1 MSKTGFVYIH
11 LQFILFMTKLP
22 DHALI
27 VDDDSEIRNLLQNY
41 LEKNNFRVT
50 SVNNGKGLWKI
61 IDEKKVDIVILDL
74 MLPGEDGLEICR
86 NLRARHN
93 IPIIIISAFGEETD
107 RIIGLEMGA
116 DDYLPKPFNPREL
129 LVRIKVIL
137 RRSRTLPGHDETES
151 KTKLLFSD
159 WTLNLTSNHLISPQ
173 GVVIPLSAGEFRLL
187 RVFLEHPKRVLTR
200 DQLLELSQGR
210 EALAFDRSVD
220 VLVGRLR
227 RHLGENAK
235 QPEIIQTSRGIGYK
249 LATEVKSA

>member
-1 MSKTGFVYIH
+1 
-11 LQFILFMTKLP
+11 MTNRL

-27 VDDDSEIRNLLQNY
+27 VDDDSEIRSLLQNY

-50 SVNNGKGLWKI
+50 TINNGKILWKTI
-61 IDEKKVDIVILDL
+61 GEKQIDIVILDL

-93 IPIIIISAFGEETD
+93 IPIIIISALGEETD

-137 RRSRTLPGHDETES
+137 RRSRSLPGHD
-151 KTKLLFSD
+151 KTDTKKNLTFSN
-159 WTLNLTSNHLISPQ
+159 WTLNLLTNDLISPQ
-173 GVVIPLSAGEFRLL
+173 GVVVPLSAGEFRLL
-187 RVFLEHPKRVLTR
+187 RVFLDHPKRLLTR

-210 EALAFDRSVD
+210 EALAFDRSID

-235 QPEIIQTSRGIGYK
+235 KPQIIKTARGVGYE
-249 LATEVKSA
+249 LAAEVKST

>member
-1 MSKTGFVYIH
+1 MI
-11 LQFILFMTKLP
+11 KLP

-50 SVNNGKGLWKI
+50 TVDNGKGLWKI

-93 IPIIIISAFGEETD
+93 IPIIIISALGEETD

-129 LVRIKVIL
+129 LVRIKVVL

-151 KTKLLFSD
+151 KTKLLFAD
-159 WTLNLTSNHLISPQ
+159 WTLNLTSNHLTSPQ

-187 RVFLEHPKRVLTR
+187 RVFLDHPKRVLTR

>member
-1 MSKTGFVYIH
+1 
-11 LQFILFMTKLP
+11 MTNRP

-50 SVNNGKGLWKI
+50 TVNNGKTLWKI
-61 IDEKKVDIVILDL
+61 IDEKQVDIIILDL

-86 NLRARHN
+86 NLSARHN
-93 IPIIIISAFGEETD
+93 TPIIIVSALGEETD

-129 LVRIKVIL
+129 LVRIKVVL
-137 RRSRTLPGHDETES
+137 RRSRSLPGNDEIET
-151 KTKLLFSD
+151 KTNLWFAD
-159 WTLNLTSNHLISPQ
+159 WMLNLATTNLNSPQ

-187 RVFLEHPKRVLTR
+187 RVFLDHPKRVLTR

-210 EALAFDRSVD
+210 EALAFDRSID

-227 RHLGENAK
+227 KHLGENAK
-235 QPEIIQTSRGIGYK
+235 HPQIIKTARGAGYILTS
-249 LATEVKSA
+249 EVRPV

>member
-1 MSKTGFVYIH
+1 
-11 LQFILFMTKLP
+11 MTNRL

-27 VDDDSEIRNLLQNY
+27 VDDDLEIRNLLQNY

-50 SVNNGKGLWKI
+50 TIDNGKILWKT
-61 IDEKKVDIVILDL
+61 IDEKQIDIVILDL

-93 IPIIIISAFGEETD
+93 IPIIIVSALGEETD

-137 RRSRTLPGHDETES
+137 RRSRTLPGNDEIDYNE
-151 KTKLLFSD
+151 KKILFAG
-159 WTLNLTSNHLISPQ
+159 WTLDLITNNLVSPQ
-173 GVVIPLSAGEFRLL
+173 GIIVPLSAGEFRLL
-187 RVFLEHPKRVLTR
+187 RVFLDHPKRLLTR

-210 EALAFDRSVD
+210 EALAFDRSID

-235 QPEIIQTSRGIGYK
+235 KPQIIKTARGIGYE
-249 LATEVKSA
+249 LAAEVKSA

>member
-1 MSKTGFVYIH
+1 
-11 LQFILFMTKLP
+11 MTNRP

-27 VDDDSEIRNLLQNY
+27 IDDDLEIRKLLQNY

-50 SVNNGKGLWKI
+50 TVSNGKTLWKT
-61 IDEKKVDIVILDL
+61 IDEKQIDIVILDL

-93 IPIIIISAFGEETD
+93 IPIIIISALGEETD

-137 RRSRTLPGHDETES
+137 RRSRTLPGSDETED
-151 KTKLLFSD
+151 TKKELLFAN
-159 WTLNLTSNHLISPQ
+159 WTLNLLTNNLISPQ
-173 GVVIPLSAGEFRLL
+173 GVVVPLSAGEFRLL
-187 RVFLEHPKRVLTR
+187 RVFLEHPKRILNR

-210 EALAFDRSVD
+210 EALVFDRSVD

-227 RHLGENAK
+227 KHLGENAK
-235 QPEIIQTSRGIGYK
+235 QPQIIKTARGIGYE
-249 LATEVKSA
+249 LATEVKSV